1 MLAKI
6 REDRQDAFDSLIGMP
21 EVSKLPD
28 AEDVMAVVQ
37 GDFRY
42 TTGREINLK
51 SADDM
56 QQAAEMAKQYQD
68 RLNKLREEYKD
79 VPPIKLFH
87 GRSEHKAGPSLRW
100 KTGFDDPQ
108 FHGNTHSEMYV
119 GGTSFTRDINLNFE
133 NKDFGGTNPEKIVYT
148 KIPYADYMFSKVPMS
163 YKQYGIQD
171 FNTIARSIN
180 GSDRV
185 VRPVSMSRSGSF
197 KEAEDMITETD
208 KLRPQGKASGR
219 QLEVFSAAEEAKKA
233 MEGVPLVEEGKSP
246 MFSKGR
252 TQSVGFT
259 ERTANQNKIALNLS
273 EANSIFTN
281 PKTTEKERIFAA
293 NQAYKNIKDYFNNAL
308 EYGTITST
316 KEGSGQRY
324 HNLLAT
330 ASQVIIGEYPK
341 TVAAGALSGKQTRV
355 YTGKLLENTAEVLKA
370 NGSKEKANLLLDLKK
385 ELDKFEY
392 NYDMKKQIN
401 AVDNVR
407 NLTRKF
413 NKGGL
418 ASRR

>member
-1 MLAKI
+1 
-6 REDRQDAFDSLIGMP
+6 
-21 EVSKLPD
+21 
-28 AEDVMAVVQ
+28 
-37 GDFRY
+37 
-42 TTGREINLK
+42 
-51 SADDM
+51 
-56 QQAAEMAKQYQD
+56 
-68 RLNKLREEYKD
+68 
-79 VPPIKLFH
+79 
-87 GRSEHKAGPSLRW
+87 
-100 KTGFDDPQ
+100 
-108 FHGNTHSEMYV
+108 MYV

-133 NKDFGGTNPEKIVYT
+133 NKDFGGTNPEKLVYT

-163 YKQYGIQD
+163 TKQYGIQD

-208 KLRPQGKASGR
+208 KLRPQGKATGR

-246 MFSKGR
+246 MFPKGR
-252 TQSVGFT
+252 TQSVGFIERST
-259 ERTANQNKIALNLS
+259 ESNKIALNLS
-273 EANSIFTN
+273 EANNIFTN

-308 EYGTITST
+308 EYGSITST

-330 ASQVIIGEYPK
+330 ASQVIVGEYPK
-341 TVAAGALSGKQTRV
+341 TAAAGALSGKQTRV

-370 NGSKEKANLLLDLKK
+370 SGSKEKAKLLLDLKK

>member
-1 MLAKI
+1 M
-6 REDRQDAFDSLIGMP
+6 SMP

-42 TTGREINLK
+42 TTGREINLN
-51 SADDM
+51 SAEDM
-56 QQAAEMAKQYQD
+56 QKAAEMAKQYQG

-87 GRSEHKAGPSLRW
+87 GRSAHKEGPSLRG

-108 FHGNTHSEMYV
+108 FHGNAHSELHV

-133 NKDFGGTNPEKIVYT
+133 NDTFGGTNPTKIVYT
-148 KIPYADYMFSKVPMS
+148 KIPYADYVFSKVSMS
-163 YKQYGIQD
+163 GKQYDLED

-185 VRPVSMSRSGSF
+185 VRPVSLSRSNNF

-208 KLRPQGKASGR
+208 KLRPQGKATGR
-219 QLEVFSAAEEAKKA
+219 QLEVLSAAEEAKKA
-233 MEGVPLVEEGKSP
+233 MEGVPLVEEGKAP

-252 TQSVGFT
+252 KQSVGFT
-259 ERTANQNKIALNLS
+259 ERAAEENKIAVKLYELNS
-273 EANSIFTN
+273 VFAN

-293 NQAYKNIKDYFNNAL
+293 NQAYKNIKNYFNNAL
-308 EYGTITST
+308 EYGSITST

-324 HNLLAT
+324 HNLLKT
-330 ASQVIIGEYPK
+330 ASKVITGEYPK
-341 TVAAGALSGKQTRV
+341 TAAAGPLSGIGTRV
-355 YTGKLLENTAEVLKA
+355 YTDKLLENTAEVLKA
-370 NGSKEKANLLLDLKK
+370 SGSQEKAKLLLDLQS
-385 ELDKFEY
+385 ELSKFEY
-392 NYDMKKQIN
+392 GYDMKKQIN